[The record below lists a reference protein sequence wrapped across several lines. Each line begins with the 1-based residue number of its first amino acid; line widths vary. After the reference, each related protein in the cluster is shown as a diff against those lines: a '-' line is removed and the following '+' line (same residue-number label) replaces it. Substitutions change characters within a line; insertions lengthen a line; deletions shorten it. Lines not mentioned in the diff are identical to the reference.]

1 MNSEKVR
8 HILLQ
13 HVPPTACGYCVSLWE
28 NSPFDLKLTGTR
40 QSKVGDFT
48 SRKSTGRPRITI
60 NRDLNPYLFAITY
73 VHEVAH
79 HCVHLRFGN
88 RIDPHGDEW
97 KNVFKQLMRPL
108 LENDTFPS
116 EILHILARHM
126 ENPKASS
133 FADAELTRVLRSFD
147 INADRYTALS
157 DIPEGSIFHFQ
168 GRYFKKGKLKR
179 TRILCREVKS
189 KRNFLVPAEVL
200 VSDVQL
206 TLL

>member
-13 HVPPTACGYCVSLWE
+13 HVPPTVLGYCISLWE
-28 NSPFDLKLTGTR
+28 NSPFELKLTGTR

-48 SRKSTGRPRITI
+48 SRKSIGHSRITI
-60 NRDLNPYLFAITY
+60 NRDLNPYLFLITY

-108 LENDTFPS
+108 LENDTFPA

-133 FADAELTRVLRSFD
+133 FVDAELTRVLRSFD

-179 TRILCREVKS
+179 TRVLCREVKS